1 MKLLIFFSLLDSFQ
15 VKLILSY
22 FHEIVSINLTT
33 TVDKQYFSRFYKVAF
48 TKEGGAGLLFER
60 IESLPSKFFPSKER
74 HFRRVDARYRIRGW
88 GRAHR
93 HVTANIYVLSGKS
106 AAVESAGWKL
116 DENKLESREMDRGN
130 RVKFSPVSG

>member
-1 MKLLIFFSLLDSFQ
+1 MRVIGL
-15 VKLILSY
+15 
-22 FHEIVSINLTT
+22 
-33 TVDKQYFSRFYKVAF
+33 
-48 TKEGGAGLLFER
+48 EGGWQSA
-60 IESLPSKFFPSKER
+60 SC
-74 HFRRVDARYRIRGW
+74 
-88 GRAHR
+88 R

>member
-1 MKLLIFFSLLDSFQ
+1 MRVIGL
-15 VKLILSY
+15 
-22 FHEIVSINLTT
+22 
-33 TVDKQYFSRFYKVAF
+33 
-48 TKEGGAGLLFER
+48 EGGWQSASR
-60 IESLPSKFFPSKER
+60 
-74 HFRRVDARYRIRGW
+74 
-88 GRAHR
+88 R